1 MFLSYKVFKNEIHGV
16 NNRPN
21 FSLIGGKIRP
31 PNRQPVAHVP
41 VREFGFLSCPAAK
54 GVGDDLH
61 VAAAIL

>member
-1 MFLSYKVFKNEIHGV
+1 MLLGYKAFKNEIGGV

-31 PNRQPVAHVP
+31 PNRQSVAHVP
-41 VREFGFLSCPAAK
+41 VREFGFLSRALAK
-54 GVGDDLH
+54 AVGDNLH